1 MGSRRNDNPH
11 YGDGASPGFVLSLC
25 AINVYEL
32 GLWLMGFSGFWF
44 FFFFFSFMF
53 VFWCSKIFIGGLA
66 KDTTYGKRE
75 HSILFYDSL
84 DGCCVSLDGC
94 FWICNE
100 GLCYC
105 CVCEKLLF
113 LRVCFCWWVLF
124 ECVIHYIYDVVL
136 VCFWLSSE
144 TFVSY
149 FEKYGKITDSVIM
162 KDRHTHRPR
171 GFGFITYEDPS
182 VVDQMIQETHV
193 INGKQVIL
201 CSLKLF
207 DSICFLVYN
216 KLLNFTCMCV
226 FEILLEVCCIVVSL
240 LQW

>member
-1 MGSRRNDNPH
+1 M
-11 YGDGASPGFVLSLC
+11 
-25 AINVYEL
+25 
-32 GLWLMGFSGFWF
+32 
-44 FFFFFSFMF
+44 
-53 VFWCSKIFIGGLA
+53 
-66 KDTTYGKRE
+66 
-75 HSILFYDSL
+75 
-84 DGCCVSLDGC
+84 
-94 FWICNE
+94 
-100 GLCYC
+100 
-105 CVCEKLLF
+105 
-113 LRVCFCWWVLF
+113 
-124 ECVIHYIYDVVL
+124 
-136 VCFWLSSE
+136 
-144 TFVSY
+144 SY
-149 FEKYGKITDSVIM
+149 FEKYGKIIDSVIM

-240 LQW
+240 LQ